1 MAEENM
7 PNEPPRISRR
17 ALLIAS
23 PYGTLQGPEVDVE
36 SVNNLLKAHK
46 FETLLCAGLHAR
58 RENILSQW
66 NSFISQ
72 VQKDD
77 TVLIYYSGHGG
88 LIEPSKDQTNER
100 LYQFIVP
107 MDYESGQ
114 ETFNGILDIEI
125 SILLHRITAKTA
137 NVTTIFDCC
146 HSGRIARSTHFGGKA
161 IAKNIPKVAHTK
173 IHAHLKRLSEIG
185 DLDQSAIT
193 SVEANPNVVRI
204 VACTDRETAWEYQNE
219 DFESRGVVTE
229 QLVSVL
235 QKTLEANHKISWRSV
250 MMSVSEQ
257 VAIRFPD
264 QHPHVEG
271 PDHRTLF
278 CLETI
283 DFDGISVMAQEDGT
297 VILVAGSVAGVRQNN
312 EYMIL
317 PPSSHEAMESQKLG
331 HANVSAVSSF
341 SATLDMEPSRLPGG
355 MGVAFLVTETPRR
368 DLVILSPN
376 LQEYVSLAN
385 KRQLIELIPHEKE
398 EPAFAYIEKQG
409 DVTCLL
415 NNSRKVCACF
425 KIEDNA
431 GGMQATV
438 KDAIQQAEWLSRA
451 KRVLS
456 LQPLAAE
463 KLRHGFRYKFKTVP
477 SRTEI
482 QSDGTGNLRNGD
494 RLVIELHNEGDKPI
508 FVSVFNINAAGNIS
522 LVSSASP
529 RGTHLQAGDTYV
541 LGRNSYTLKENGLAM
556 SWPRF
561 LLTLTRE
568 AIPEHFVFFVS
579 NQEVDLRAL
588 ETNRRRTIRRGVE
601 NRLER
606 KIYDLSYGE
615 SRNCKSEEGPSI
627 QWESIHVPF
636 MLHYNTLTDD
646 AAVLPHDPYG

>member
-1 MAEENM
+1 ML
-7 PNEPPRISRR
+7 NEPPRTSKR

-23 PYGTLQGPEVDVE
+23 PYGSLKGPEMDVE
-36 SVNNLLKAHK
+36 SVNNLLKTHK
-46 FETLLCAGLHAR
+46 FETLLCTGLHAR
-58 RENILSQW
+58 RDDILSQL

-88 LIEPSKDQTNER
+88 LVEPPKDQTNER

-107 MDYESGQ
+107 MDYETGR

-125 SILLHRITAKTA
+125 SVLLHRITAKTP

-146 HSGRIARSTHFGGKA
+146 HSGRIARSTHFGEKA
-161 IAKNIPKVAHTK
+161 IAKNIAKAAHTK
-173 IHAHLKRLSEIG
+173 IHAHLNKLSETG
-185 DLDQSAIT
+185 NLDQSAIT

-204 VACTDRETAWEYQNE
+204 VACTDRETAWECQNE
-219 DFESRGVVTE
+219 NFESRGVATE
-229 QLVSVL
+229 ELVSVL
-235 QKTLEANHKISWRSV
+235 QKALEADIKISWRSV
-250 MMSVSEQ
+250 MRRVSEQ

-278 CLETI
+278 SLETI
-283 DFDGISVMAQEDGT
+283 NFDGISVMAQEDGT

-331 HANVSAVSSF
+331 HANVSAVTSF

-355 MGVAFLVTETPRR
+355 TGVAFLVTEAPCR
-368 DLVILSPN
+368 DLVTLSPN
-376 LQEYVSLAN
+376 LREY
-385 KRQLIELIPHEKE
+385 LIELISPEQE
-398 EPAFAYIEKQG
+398 QPAFAHIEKQG
-409 DVTCLL
+409 DLTCLL
-415 NNSRKVCACF
+415 NSSRKVCASF
-425 KIEDNA
+425 KLQDDA
-431 GGMQATV
+431 GSVQAAV

-482 QSDGTGNLRNGD
+482 QSDGTGKLRNRD
-494 RLVIELHNEGDKPI
+494 RVVIELQNEGDRPI
-508 FVSVFNINAAGNIS
+508 FVSVFNINAAGTVS

-556 SWPRF
+556 SWPRC
-561 LLTLTRE
+561 LLNSTRE

-588 ETNRRRTIRRGVE
+588 ETDRPPTVRRGDE

-615 SRNCKSEEGPSI
+615 GRDCKSEEGPVI
-627 QWESIHVPF
+627 QWESIQVPF
-636 MLHYNTLTDD
+636 MLHYNALTDD
-646 AAVLPHDPYG
+646 AAVLPHDP